1 MILHVLNLVNKEQ
14 KFVFWVNGFCKS
26 IDMWKLGFGHEL
38 VLLVVGFTSS
48 VIRKVFNF
56 VEIIMFL
63 FQELETMADPMRKEV
78 NWVRK
83 KIDSV
88 NKELKPL
95 GSTVQKKVSTLVKEQ
110 LLHSHYLLL
119 WKVLLFTKPKTQT

>member
-1 MILHVLNLVNKEQ
+1 M
-14 KFVFWVNGFCKS
+14 
-26 IDMWKLGFGHEL
+26 
-38 VLLVVGFTSS
+38 LLVVGFTSS

-78 NWVRK
+78 NWLRK

-119 WKVLLFTKPKTQT
+119 

>member
-1 MILHVLNLVNKEQ
+1 
-14 KFVFWVNGFCKS
+14 
-26 IDMWKLGFGHEL
+26 

-119 WKVLLFTKPKTQT
+119 